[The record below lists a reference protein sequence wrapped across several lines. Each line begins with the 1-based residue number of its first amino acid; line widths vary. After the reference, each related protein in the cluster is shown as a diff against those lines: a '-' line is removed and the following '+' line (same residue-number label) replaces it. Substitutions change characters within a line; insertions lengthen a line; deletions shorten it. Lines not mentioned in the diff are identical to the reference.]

1 MPRNAISKLEHFNL
15 HTDLIS
21 FIPIN
26 IPHIDGLPLGSET
39 TADLPFSQHSLLM
52 TAMDLTEPIIEDTLR
67 ELRPHMVFFDF
78 TY

>member
-1 MPRNAISKLEHFNL
+1 MASPF
-15 HTDLIS
+15 
-21 FIPIN
+21 
-26 IPHIDGLPLGSET
+26 GSET

-78 TY
+78 TYWLPALACQLGIKALHYCQLDLPLWGI